1 MDFQASKKELLK
13 TILDID
19 NTAMIQRISE
29 FIKREKADFWNE
41 LSIEEQNEIQQGMS
55 DLKKGD
61 KIEFNEFLKRIG

>member
-19 NTAMIQRISE
+19 NAAMIQRISE

-61 KIEFNEFLKRIG
+61 KIEFNEFLKKIS

>member
-19 NTAMIQRISE
+19 NAAMIQRISE

-41 LSIEEQNEIQQGMS
+41 LSIEEQNEIQKGMS

-61 KIEFNEFLKRIG
+61 KTEFNEFLKKIS